1 MGVSINPPDPCL
13 YLYIVPCTLDNQSI
27 NLETYL
33 LSTTSNLFARYGAMI
48 MEALSE
54 LNEPNGS
61 DIAAIFRFIEVGY
74 LHLLFSFDFTVLL
87 QLFNVKL
94 WSSFKFWLLLTIY
107 LHLTVVM

>member
-1 MGVSINPPDPCL
+1 MESIPFYCKV
-13 YLYIVPCTLDNQSI
+13 IVLI
-27 NLETYL
+27 NLWNL
-33 LSTTSNLFARYGAMI
+33 VTTNLFARYGVMI

-61 DIAAIFRFIEVGY
+61 DMAAILRFIEVGY
-74 LHLLFSFDFTVLL
+74 LHLLFSFDFTVLEK
-87 QLFNVKL
+87 LFNIKI

>member
-1 MGVSINPPDPCL
+1 MESIPFHFKV
-13 YLYIVPCTLDNQSI
+13 IVLI
-27 NLETYL
+27 NLWNL
-33 LSTTSNLFARYGAMI
+33 VTTSNLFARYGAMI

-94 WSSFKFWLLLTIY
+94 WSSFKFWLLLTMY
-107 LHLTVVM
+107 LHLTVVMY